1 MAVAT
6 RSAGVVSLV
15 GAVTAAVALAGV
27 AAFTVANADCA
38 DPGRYV
44 RHAEYV
50 ELVGGCVD
58 QFDLPPA
65 KVAPPQHHPTE
76 PASLSP

>member
-6 RSAGVVSLV
+6 RIARVVPLV
-15 GAVTAAVALAGV
+15 GAVGAAVALAGV
-27 AAFTVANADCA
+27 AAFTVTEAECA

-44 RHAEYV
+44 RHTDYV

-58 QFDLPPA
+58 REDLPPA
-65 KVAPPQHHPTE
+65 PVTRDQRPRAE